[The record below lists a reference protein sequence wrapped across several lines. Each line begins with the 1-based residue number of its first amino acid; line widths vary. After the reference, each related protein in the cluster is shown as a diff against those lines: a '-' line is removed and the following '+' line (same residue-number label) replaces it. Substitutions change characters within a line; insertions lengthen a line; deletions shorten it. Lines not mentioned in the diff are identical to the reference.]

1 MNQIASA
8 SQLRTSFF
16 RWALVCVPGVVLLG
30 SLSGRLAMSGP
41 GNPWFDSLVKPAI
54 YPPSAA
60 FGIVWTILYI
70 LMGLALALVVA
81 ARGAPGRNLA
91 LGLFAVQ
98 LALNLAW
105 SPLFFGARQITGA
118 LVLIL
123 VLDVAVIAT
132 IVQFRKVRGMAA
144 ALLVPYLAWILFA
157 TFLTY
162 EFRNANP
169 GADGRE
175 VSGAVTRIEL

>member
-8 SQLRTSFF
+8 SQLRASFW
-16 RWALVCVPGVVLLG
+16 RWTLLCVPGVVLLG
-30 SLSGRLAMSGP
+30 FLSGQLAMSGP
-41 GNPWFDSLVKPAI
+41 GNLWFDSLVKPAI
-54 YPPSAA
+54 YPPPAA
-60 FGIVWTILYI
+60 FGIVWTALYVM
-70 LMGLALALVVA
+70 MGLALAMVIA
-81 ARGAPGRNLA
+81 ARGAPGRGLA
-91 LGLFAVQ
+91 IGLFAVQ
-98 LALNLAW
+98 LVLNLAW

-132 IVQFRKVRGMAA
+132 ILQFRKVRSMAA
-144 ALLVPYLAWILFA
+144 LLLVPYLAWIAFA

-169 GADGRE
+169 GADGRD